1 MEIYICGG
9 GAHNS
14 FLMKN
19 LKANFE
25 TISVET
31 TSNLGIEP
39 DWVEAAAFAWMAK
52 QTTQGIKLE
61 TKPFTGARK
70 SCVLGGIYHGN

>member
-1 MEIYICGG
+1 
-9 GAHNS
+9 
-14 FLMKN
+14 MKN

-25 TISVET
+25 TTSVRT
-31 TSNLGIEP
+31 TSTLGIEP

-52 QTTQGIKLE
+52 QTIQGIKLE

-70 SCVLGGIYHGN
+70 SCVLGGIYYGN